1 MPSLA
6 ERAGV
11 DLPGNENN
19 GALRG
24 GRARRPPAGSHG
36 LSVAAMHA
44 SF

>member
-6 ERAGV
+6 ESAGV

-24 GRARRPPAGSHG
+24 GRARRPLPARM
-36 LSVAAMHA
+36 V
-44 SF
+44 